1 MSKYHVALSFAGE
14 DRAYVEKVAAEL
26 RDHGVDVFYDKFEET
41 KLWGKNL
48 YTYLSEI
55 YKDKALYTVMF
66 ISEHY
71 KEKLWTNHERESAQA
86 RAFEESKEYI
96 LPVKFDN
103 SVEVPGVLKTTGYI
117 SLESLPPEDLASKI
131 IDKLKDNGVSL
142 STDTKFNYSAE
153 ARADIDF
160 TLPRGEEFSKIIHDL
175 KSYSWY
181 TQHPAIERFFKLDF
195 SRLTH
200 DQLFI
205 MGRNI
210 YQCAS
215 GGERRAI
222 EILKNLRKEMAVF
235 PVEVAE
241 HLINGMF
248 YEAYFN
254 AEGEFRGL
262 EIKAWHL
269 DELLEI
275 QSVKK
280 YNECISFIRKSLKP
294 YSHNLAI
301 LPCETPEEF
310 ELNLTIKKQDP
321 PLINSVKYKDKE
333 LIVDYNE
340 NDSAHEK
347 IWKLSFRKFTIKGL
361 TEELSSGWHIPT
373 KQIKINCNVSMPEDT
388 AYKFPDNKIIRPPF
402 EY

>member
-14 DRAYVEKVAAEL
+14 DREYVEKVAAEL

-55 YKDKALYTVMF
+55 YKDRALYTVMF

-71 KEKLWTNHERESAQA
+71 KDKLWTNHERESAQA

-103 SVEVPGVLKTTGYI
+103 SVEIPGVLKTTGYI
-117 SLESLPPEDLASKI
+117 SLESLSPESLALKI
-131 IDKLKDNGVSL
+131 IEKLKDDGVSL
-142 STDTKFNYSAE
+142 SVDTKFSYSPE

-160 TLPRGEEFSKIIHDL
+160 TLPIGEEFSEIIKEL

-181 TQHPAIERFFKLDF
+181 TQNPAIEHFFKIDI
-195 SRLTH
+195 SKLTP

-210 YQCAS
+210 YQCAT
-215 GGERRAI
+215 GGERRSI
-222 EILKNLRKEMAVF
+222 EIIKNLRKEMAVF
-235 PVEVAE
+235 PIEAAE

-248 YEAYFN
+248 YEIYFN

-262 EIKAWHL
+262 ELKARYL
-269 DELLEI
+269 NELLGI
-275 QSVKK
+275 QSVAK
-280 YNECISFIRKSLKP
+280 YKECISFIRKSLKS

-301 LPCETPEEF
+301 LPSESPEEF
-310 ELNLTIKKQDP
+310 EIEITIKKQDH
-321 PLINSVKYKDKE
+321 PLIISVKHKDKE
-333 LIVDYNE
+333 LIVDYKE
-340 NDSAHEK
+340 DDSAHER
-347 IWKLSFRKFTIKGL
+347 IWKLSFRSFTISGLKGL
-361 TEELSSGWHIPT
+361 ISSGWYIP
-373 KQIKINCNVSMPEDT
+373 KDQIIIKCNESMPEDT
-388 AYKFPDNKIIRPPF
+388 AYKLPKNKIIRPPF